1 MATSN
6 STSSIPPAPLLPKL
20 AFSTSSFDLSA
31 ETDSTP
37 NSETTTLTDR
47 HDSLKESPRSS
58 ICSSRSTESSNPT
71 TSKPPSTHKRVRF
84 QESVCWSYFDVEQHI
99 PTRPE
104 LEHKPSFL
112 GRSWARFKSRN
123 SSGDLDISS
132 TTPAGLR
139 HMQGK
144 NGSVDMLTKVTTSPS
159 GRPVLTRRTSS
170 SSSSAAY
177 SIQQPLRQSAGRRYD
192 SADTHAVWRA
202 SAAKAKG
209 DWDDLLS
216 NPRQSR
222 LYA

>member
-1 MATSN
+1 M
-6 STSSIPPAPLLPKL
+6 LLPKL
-20 AFSTSSFDLSA
+20 DFSRSSGLSC
-31 ETDSTP
+31 DSDGAT
-37 NSETTTLTDR
+37 NSETTTLNDR

-58 ICSSRSTESSNPT
+58 ICSSRSDESSPT
-71 TSKPPSTHKRVRF
+71 ASKQQPKRVRF
-84 QESVCWSYFDVEQHI
+84 QESVAWSYFDVEQHCTAQ
-99 PTRPE
+99 PDFDR
-104 LEHKPSFL
+104 KPSFL

-132 TTPAGLR
+132 TSGL
-139 HMQGK
+139 G
-144 NGSVDMLTKVTTSPS
+144 DMKRRNSSMDVLSKVTTSPS

-170 SSSSAAY
+170 TSSSNSY
-177 SIQQPLRQSAGRRYD
+177 TIQQPLRESAGRRYD
-192 SADTHAVWRA
+192 GADTHVNWRA